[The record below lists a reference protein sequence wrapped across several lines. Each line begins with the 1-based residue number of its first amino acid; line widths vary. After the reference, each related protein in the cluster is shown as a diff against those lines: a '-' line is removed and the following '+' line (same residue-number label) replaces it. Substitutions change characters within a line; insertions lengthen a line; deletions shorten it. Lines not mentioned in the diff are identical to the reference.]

1 MQTPKLKSGVKDL
14 QNLKGLNHKVQE
26 SDWVESLDLNTVMM
40 IFVWKDWSA
49 YLIHD
54 EALWQRCDYAT
65 DSVRFDDGT
74 SRLPK
79 IQWRESGLHD
89 MIVAP

>member
-1 MQTPKLKSGVKDL
+1 
-14 QNLKGLNHKVQE
+14 
-26 SDWVESLDLNTVMM
+26 MM

-65 DSVRFDDGT
+65 DSVPFDDGT
-74 SRLPK
+74 SRLQK